1 MAMNP
6 CLYGPCDDPTHECN
20 CTPPLLQRYISPIS
34 EPLLDRTDIHIDV
47 PAVKYKELATSE
59 NSDPSRWLPAPTCP
73 LPRISKYEPQ
83 LKVNFSVIRGIS
95 ARGTE
100 ARETAILPEK
110 W

>member
-47 PAVKYKELATSE
+47 PAVKYKELASSVTIIF
-59 NSDPSRWLPAPTCP
+59 LPQQVQHA
-73 LPRISKYEPQ
+73 
-83 LKVNFSVIRGIS
+83 V
-95 ARGTE
+95 A
-100 ARETAILPEK
+100 
-110 W
+110 